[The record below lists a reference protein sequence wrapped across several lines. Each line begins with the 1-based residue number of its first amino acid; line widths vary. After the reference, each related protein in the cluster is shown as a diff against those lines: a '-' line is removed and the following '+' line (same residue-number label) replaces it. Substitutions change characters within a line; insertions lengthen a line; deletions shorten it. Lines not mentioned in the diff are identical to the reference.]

1 MLAIEQAPSFATL
14 PVNTTPPVLRC
25 SAGEFLLPWRIHTAQ
40 GTALGF
46 ASLVPPRRKPAP
58 RWVLGALAIVLVT
71 LIGLSW
77 WLDARQYEST
87 DDAKI
92 DGHSDVVS
100 SRITGAVLY
109 VNPPVENN

>member
-14 PVNTTPPVLRC
+14 PINTTPPVLGC

-71 LIGLSW
+71 VIGLSW
-77 WLDARQYEST
+77 WLDARRYEST
-87 DDAKI
+87 DDAQI

-100 SRITGAVLY
+100 SRITGTVLY